1 MQVDKSLTRK
11 LLEFSKQLFMYKQ
24 KLPEVHSII
33 KKMNLSRKSQN
44 WSENTQ
50 KMLKE
55 MKLLLIL
62 MIWYILLEERS
73 FRGI

>member
-55 MKLLLIL
+55 MNVLLIL